1 MIPPENIRK
10 PEVFPDVFR
19 VYQKRSVARN
29 TLNRD
34 SIDMSFVI
42 NQMLELTKPLK
53 FLFSG
58 IIALVKL
65 FLLVQLQILLVS
77 AAAQL

>member
-1 MIPPENIRK
+1 
-10 PEVFPDVFR
+10 
-19 VYQKRSVARN
+19 
-29 TLNRD
+29 
-34 SIDMSFVI
+34 MSFVI
-42 NQMLELTKPLK
+42 NQLLELTKPLK

-58 IIALVKL
+58 MIALVKL